1 MSQTRKQIRL
11 NAFDMNCVGHIS
23 HGMWTHPRDRSAHY
37 TDIAYWQHLA
47 RTLERGLFDGLF
59 IADIIG
65 LYDVYKGGPETAL
78 ITGAQTPL
86 NDPILLAPIMAAVT
100 EHLGFGITVN
110 LTYEQPYLFARRFS
124 TLDHLTKGRIGWNI
138 VTGYLDSAARGLGQ
152 DKLQNHDGRY
162 DVADEF
168 MEVVYKL
175 WEGSWEDDAV
185 LRDRERRIF
194 TDPSKVHRISHRGPH
209 YHVDGIHLSEPS
221 PQRTP
226 LLYQAGSSDR
236 GRRFAGEH
244 AECVFVNGPSRA
256 ITRSVVED
264 IRRKAVAAGRKPD
277 DVKAF
282 VGVTVIVAP
291 TEAEAQDL
299 FAEYREHGSA
309 EGGLAHFSAS
319 VGLDFAAYDPDE
331 PISFVKNDANNS
343 ALEAIT
349 KRSPDKVWTV
359 RALREQMKLGSRN
372 QPIVGSPSQVADQ
385 LAAWV
390 EEADVDGFNLTRTV
404 TPESVEAFV
413 DLVVPELQDRG
424 LYKTAYEEGPLR
436 QKLFGAPRLPD
447 RHRAAQFRR
456 SWPAAAE

>member
-1 MSQTRKQIRL
+1 MSQARKQIRL

-124 TLDHLTKGRIGWNI
+124 TLDHLTRGRIGWNI

-209 YHVDGIHLSEPS
+209 YQVDGIHLSEPS

-264 IRRKAVAAGRKPD
+264 IRRKAVAAGRRPE

-299 FAEYREHGSA
+299 FAEYREHAST

>member
-1 MSQTRKQIRL
+1 MTKARKQIRL
-11 NAFDMNCVGHIS
+11 NAFDMNCVGHIN
-23 HGMWTHPRDRSAHY
+23 HGLWAHPRDRSANY
-37 TDIAYWQHLA
+37 TDIEYWQNLA

-100 EHLGFGITVN
+100 KHLGFGITVN

-124 TLDHLTKGRIGWNI
+124 SLDHLTKGRIGWNI
-138 VTGYLDSAARGLGQ
+138 VTGYLDSAARGLGLA
-152 DKLQNHDGRY
+152 KLQEHDGRY

-168 MEVVYKL
+168 MDVVYKL

-194 TDPSKVHRISHRGPH
+194 TDPTKVHRIDHRGAH
-209 YHVDGIHLSEPS
+209 YSVDGIHLSEPS
-221 PQRTP
+221 LQRTP

-244 AECVFVNGPSRA
+244 AECIFVTGQNKGQ
-256 ITRSVVED
+256 TRSVVED
-264 IRRKAVAAGRKPD
+264 IRRRAVAAGRRPD

-291 TEAEAQDL
+291 TEAEAQDK
-299 FAEYREHGSA
+299 FAEYREYASV
-309 EGGLAHFSAS
+309 EGALAHFSAS

-331 PISFVKNDANNS
+331 PISFVKTDANNS

-349 KRSPDKVWTV
+349 KRSPDKIWTV
-359 RALREQMKLGSRN
+359 RALREQMRLGSRN
-372 QPIVGSPSQVADQ
+372 QPIVGNPSQVADQ
-385 LAAWV
+385 LAAWID
-390 EEADVDGFNLTRTV
+390 EADVDGFNLTRTV
-404 TPESVEAFV
+404 TPESVEDFV
-413 DLVVPELQDRG
+413 DLVVPELQNRG
-424 LYKTAYEEGPLR
+424 IYKTAYEEGPLR
-436 QKLFGAPRLPD
+436 QKLFGSPRLPA

>member
-1 MSQTRKQIRL
+1 MARKQIRL

-23 HGMWTHPRDRSAHY
+23 HGMWTHPRDRSAQY
-37 TDIAYWQHLA
+37 TDITYWQNLA

-110 LTYEQPYLFARRFS
+110 LTYEEPYLFARRFS

-152 DKLQNHDGRY
+152 EKLQNHDGRY

-175 WEGSWEDDAV
+175 WEGSWEEGAV

-194 TDPSKVHRISHRGPH
+194 TDPSKVHRITHRGPH
-209 YHVDGIHLSEPS
+209 YQVDGIHLSEPS

-244 AECVFVNGPSRA
+244 AECVFVNGQSHA
-256 ITRSVVED
+256 LTRSVVED
-264 IRRKAVAAGRKPD
+264 IRHKAVAAGRKAD

-299 FAEYREHGSA
+299 FAEYREHASA

-319 VGLDFAAYDPDE
+319 VGLDFSRYDPDE
-331 PISFVKNDANNS
+331 SINFVQNDANNS

-372 QPIVGSPSQVADQ
+372 QPIVGNPSQVADQ

-390 EEADVDGFNLTRTV
+390 DAADVDGFNLTRTV

-413 DLVVPELQDRG
+413 DLVVPELQNRG
-424 LYKTAYEEGPLR
+424 LYKTSYEDGPLR
-436 QKLFGAPRLPD
+436 QKLFGQPRLPT

-456 SWPAAAE
+456 TWAAAAE

>member
-1 MSQTRKQIRL
+1 MTKPSKQIRL

-37 TDIAYWQHLA
+37 TDIAYWQNLA

-86 NDPILLAPIMAAVT
+86 NDPILLAPVMAAVT

-110 LTYEQPYLFARRFS
+110 LTYEEPYLFARRFS

-152 DKLQNHDGRY
+152 EKLQNHDGRY

-168 MEVVYKL
+168 MDVVYKL
-175 WEGSWEDDAV
+175 WEGSWEDGAV

-194 TDPSKVHRISHRGPH
+194 TDPSKVHRITHRGPN
-209 YHVDGIHLSEPS
+209 YTVDGIHLSEPS

-244 AECVFVNGPSRA
+244 AECVFVNGQNHA
-256 ITRSVVED
+256 LTRSVVED
-264 IRRKAVAAGRKPD
+264 IRRKAVAAGRKAD

-299 FAEYREHGSA
+299 FAEYREHASA

-349 KRSPDKVWTV
+349 KRSPDKIWTV
-359 RALREQMKLGSRN
+359 RALRDQMKLGSRN

-385 LAAWV
+385 LQAWV
-390 EEADVDGFNLTRTV
+390 EHADVDGFNLTRTV

-413 DLVVPELQDRG
+413 DLVVPELQNRG

-436 QKLFGAPRLPD
+436 QKLFGQPRLPD

-456 SWPAAAE
+456 TWAAAAE

>member
-1 MSQTRKQIRL
+1 MSQARKQIRL

-209 YHVDGIHLSEPS
+209 YQVDGIHLSEPS

-264 IRRKAVAAGRKPD
+264 IRRKAVAAGRRPD

-299 FAEYREHGSA
+299 FAEYREHASA
-309 EGGLAHFSAS
+309 DGGLAHFSAS

>member
-1 MSQTRKQIRL
+1 MIQARKQIRL
-11 NAFDMNCVGHIS
+11 NAFDMNCVGHIN
-23 HGMWTHPRDRSAHY
+23 HGLWAHPRDRSANY
-37 TDIAYWQHLA
+37 TDIDYWQNLA

-78 ITGAQTPL
+78 VTGAQTPL

-100 EHLGFGITVN
+100 KHLGFGITVN

-124 TLDHLTKGRIGWNI
+124 SLDHLTKGRIGWNI
-138 VTGYLDSAARGLGQ
+138 VTGYLDSAARGLGLA
-152 DKLQNHDGRY
+152 KLQEHDGRY
-162 DVADEF
+162 EVADEF
-168 MEVVYKL
+168 MDVVYKL
-175 WEGSWEDDAV
+175 WEGSWQDDAV

-194 TDPSKVHRISHRGPH
+194 TDPAKVHRITHRGAH
-209 YHVDGIHLSEPS
+209 YSVDGIHLSEPS
-221 PQRTP
+221 LQRTP

-244 AECVFVNGPSRA
+244 AECVFVTGQNKA
-256 ITRSVVED
+256 QTRSVVED
-264 IRRKAVAAGRKPD
+264 IRRKAVAAGRRPD

-291 TEAEAQDL
+291 TEAEAQDR
-299 FAEYREHGSA
+299 FAEYRDYASV
-309 EGGLAHFSAS
+309 EGALAHFSAS
-319 VGLDFAAYDPDE
+319 VGLDFAGYDPDE
-331 PISFVKNDANNS
+331 PISFVKTDANNS

-359 RALREQMKLGSRN
+359 RGLREQMTLGSRN
-372 QPIVGSPSQVADQ
+372 QPIVGNPSQVADQ
-385 LAAWV
+385 LAAWI

-413 DLVVPELQDRG
+413 DLVVPELQNRG
-424 LYKTAYEEGPLR
+424 IYKTAYEEGPLR
-436 QKLFGAPRLPD
+436 QKLFGASRLPT
-447 RHRAAQFRR
+447 RHRAAQFRQR
-456 SWPAAAE
+456 FSAAAE

>member
-175 WEGSWEDDAV
+175 WEGSWEDNAV

-209 YHVDGIHLSEPS
+209 YQVDGIHLSEPS

-264 IRRKAVAAGRKPD
+264 IRRKAVAAGRRPD

-299 FAEYREHGSA
+299 FAEYREHASG

-349 KRSPDKVWTV
+349 KRSPGKVWTV